1 MNESSIDSLI
11 ASRDRFLTFLRRR
24 VGDADLSEDIL
35 QDAFIRAIRAA
46 PELRDQDQ
54 LVPWFYRVLRNAA
67 IDSHRR
73 RNASSLHM
81 VEVELAET
89 VPAPDEEAAGQ
100 MCECFRAILPSLK
113 PEYAELIET
122 LELRQGSTAS
132 EATRLQITP
141 TNLKVRRHRA
151 RQALRQAL
159 EATCRVCAE
168 HHCLDCT
175 CGAGDSHPAL

>member
-1 MNESSIDSLI
+1 LLAET
-11 ASRDRFLTFLRRR
+11 FLAFLRRQ
-24 VGDADLSEDIL
+24 VGDANLSEDIL
-35 QDAFIRAIRAA
+35 QDAFIKAIRAA

-73 RNASSLHM
+73 KASSPQM
-81 VEVELAET
+81 VEIVLAET
-89 VPAPDEEAAGQ
+89 LSAPDEEAVSQ

-113 PEYAELIET
+113 PEHSELIET
-122 LELRQGSTAS
+122 LELKQVSTAS
-132 EATRLQITP
+132 EALRLQITP

-175 CGAGDSHPAL
+175 CATSDSQRAL